1 VDAERLLARTLDTHP
16 LPSGETINV
25 VAAGKAA
32 RPMARALASRRE
44 VAIGEILIA
53 DGSHP
58 VPDRRSV
65 ESGLAALKLAELT
78 RASGGLLVV
87 LLSGGASAML
97 AAPARGISLDD
108 KIEATRLLLGSGL
121 AIAGMN
127 AVRKHLSAIKGG
139 RLAAAAGRSVTFAI
153 SDVHSPVEDDPAVIG
168 SGPTVGDDSTFA
180 SACDALRVAGI
191 LDAMPASVIAHL
203 DDGLAG
209 RQAESIRRG
218 DPRLRDARYVL
229 AGSRRDAMLAVAD
242 RATGLGYQTVTIDP
256 PTLGE
261 ARYAAG
267 ELVERARVL
276 SLQHQRPLC
285 VIASGETT
293 VRVTGH
299 GKGGRNQEFALAAA
313 TDLPA
318 LGTAALA
325 SVGTD
330 GIDGPTKAAGAIADS
345 ATIARARDTHLN
357 ADTALRENDAYSFF
371 AALGDLVVTG
381 PTETNVGD
389 VQILLIE

>member
-16 LPSGETINV
+16 LPSNETINI

-32 RPMARALASRRE
+32 RPMARALTARRD
-44 VAIGEILIA
+44 VTIGEVLIA

-78 RASGGLLVV
+78 HARGGLLVV

-108 KIEATRLLLGSGL
+108 KIHATRLLLRSGL

-139 RLAAAAGRSVTFAI
+139 RLAAAAGRSVTLAI

-180 SACDALRVAGI
+180 SACDALRRAGI
-191 LDAMPASVIAHL
+191 LDAMPASVMAHL

-209 RQAESIRRG
+209 KQAESIKPG

-229 AGSRRDAMLAVAD
+229 AGSRRDAMSAVTD
-242 RATGLGYQTVTIDP
+242 RAKGLGYHTVTIEL

-267 ELVERARVL
+267 ELLERARA
-276 SLQHQRPLC
+276 SSQPRQRPLC

-299 GKGGRNQEFALAAA
+299 GKGGRNQELALAAA
-313 TDLPA
+313 TGLAA

-325 SVGTD
+325 SIGTD
-330 GIDGPTKAAGAIADS
+330 GIDGPTNAAGAIADS
-345 ATIARARDTHLN
+345 TTIARARDKHLN
-357 ADTALRENDAYSFF
+357 VEAALRENDAYPFF

-389 VQILLIE
+389 VQILLVE

>member
-1 VDAERLLARTLDTHP
+1 VDAQRLLARSLDAHP

-32 RPMARALASRRE
+32 RPMARALTTRRE
-44 VAIGEILIA
+44 LTVGEILIA
-53 DGSHP
+53 NGSHP
-58 VPDRRSV
+58 VPDLRSV

-78 RASGGLLVV
+78 CARGGLLVV

-108 KIEATRLLLGSGL
+108 KIEATRLLLRSGL

-168 SGPTVGDDSTFA
+168 SGPTVGDDSMFA
-180 SACDALRVAGI
+180 SACDALRGAGI

-203 DDGLAG
+203 DEGRAG
-209 RQAESIRRG
+209 RQAESIKPG
-218 DPRLRDARYVL
+218 DPRLREARYVL
-229 AGSRRDAMLAVAD
+229 AGSRRDAMLAVAE
-242 RATGLGYQTVTIDP
+242 RAKGLGYHTLTIDQ

-267 ELVERARVL
+267 EFVERARAL
-276 SLQHQRPLC
+276 SLHHQRPLC

-293 VRVTGH
+293 VRVAGH

-330 GIDGPTKAAGAIADS
+330 GIDGPTNAAGAIADS
-345 ATIARARDTHLN
+345 VTIARARERHLD
-357 ADTALRENDAYSFF
+357 AGTALRENDAYPLF